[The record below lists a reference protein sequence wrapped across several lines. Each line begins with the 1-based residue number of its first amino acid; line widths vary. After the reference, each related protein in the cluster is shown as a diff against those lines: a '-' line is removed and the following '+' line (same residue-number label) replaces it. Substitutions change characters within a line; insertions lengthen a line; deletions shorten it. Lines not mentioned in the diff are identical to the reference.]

1 MGNNLEKEAMSK
13 VLQATYQDGKLALD
27 EKLDAAMEGRK
38 LRIIV
43 LEDVTEVEHEA
54 DQGLEPRKQRFLEQ
68 LQQHSFTLS
77 EGYKFNREELYER

>member
-1 MGNNLEKEAMSK
+1 MSK

-43 LEDVTEVEHEA
+43 LEDVTEAENEG
-54 DQGLEPRKQRFLEQ
+54 DQALEPRKQIFLEQ
-68 LQQHSFTLS
+68 LRYHSFTLPKD
-77 EGYKFNREELYER
+77 YVFNREELYEQ

>member
-1 MGNNLEKEAMSK
+1 MSK
-13 VLQATYQDGKLALD
+13 ILQATYQDGKLALD

-43 LEDVTEVEHEA
+43 LEDVTEAKEEG
-54 DQGLEPRKQRFLEQ
+54 DQALEPRKQRFLEQ
-68 LQQHSFTLS
+68 LQQHSFILP